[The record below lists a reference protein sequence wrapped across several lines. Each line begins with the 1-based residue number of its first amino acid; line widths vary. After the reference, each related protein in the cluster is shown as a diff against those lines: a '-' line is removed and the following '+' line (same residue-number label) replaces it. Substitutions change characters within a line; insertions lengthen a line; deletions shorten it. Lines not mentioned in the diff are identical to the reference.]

1 MIHSIRLFVL
11 FFVFYEAKGNNDYC
25 SLRCGPDEHT
35 VCRRRN
41 VQCGPGPQ
49 CSSNFR
55 PIHLTDDDRRYILH
69 LHNNLRNKVATGQ
82 EKRGNQPSASNM
94 KALSYNRELESIA
107 QCLTN
112 TCNFAHDKCRRT
124 AQWSWVGQNLGI
136 RWTKGYVENVR
147 SVITDVINSWYNED
161 KDFRSWGVSRYGF
174 NARVGHYTQQVWAN
188 TDHIG
193 CAITFFVNSDGW
205 NTHLMACNYGPG
217 GNYQGQAI
225 YKQGS
230 PASNCGGLPV
240 NSRYRGLCGNDY
252 L

>member
-1 MIHSIRLFVL
+1 MEELI
-11 FFVFYEAKGNNDYC
+11 K
-25 SLRCGPDEHT
+25 SLIIVGET
-35 VCRRRN
+35 
-41 VQCGPGPQ
+41 
-49 CSSNFR
+49 
-55 PIHLTDDDRRYILH
+55 TT
-69 LHNNLRNKVATGQ
+69 KVT
-82 EKRGNQPSASNM
+82 
-94 KALSYNRELESIA
+94 NRELESIA

-147 SVITDVINSWYNED
+147 SVITDVINSWYNEV

-205 NTHLMACNYGPG
+205 KHPPN
-217 GNYQGQAI
+217 
-225 YKQGS
+225 
-230 PASNCGGLPV
+230 GLQL
-240 NSRYRGLCGNDY
+240 RTRG
-252 L
+252 